1 MRTNIF
7 KYKCLAGV
15 MTLLAAFMVSC
26 NDDPGV
32 ENYYTAK
39 GDMANTYLTNR
50 PETFSK
56 FVEIINKSKMVNLDL
71 LGTYGSYTV
80 FAPTNE
86 AIDAYLAGRG
96 MSSVEELPVADCDT
110 IAATHIIEQSYYTTD
125 FSNATL
131 PTQNMLDRYLT
142 ITCDS
147 DVTSEPGRV
156 NIVYFINQSAKIVL
170 RDDSVENGVVHTV
183 DKVIDATTEMLPDLM
198 KKDSTISLFYSA
210 MKLCQLDEL
219 MRDYI
224 DESYSLDPD
233 SIDQWYPQATAVEVD
248 MVGYMEHRY
257 FGYTGFI
264 EQNDV
269 FEAHGINNLDDLKA
283 YAKTVYDE
291 MYPEDKDITDF
302 TDRRN
307 SLNRFVSY
315 HFLPARIVY
324 NMLTADNVLLTCFD
338 RRHWDVAEWYETM
351 LPYSIMKISYP
362 SGSQAGRY
370 VNRRGVQN
378 RKDSRGVF
386 VPGAKIKSP
395 SESGRNLVAVNGVYH
410 YLEDIINYG
419 DETQTVVLNER
430 MRIDASTLSPDFLT
444 SGARGHGV
452 VGQGGVPSYPG
463 QYGASSQ
470 STDPNKNPNHCLG
483 FKRGYVTNFDF
494 TPKTHMHVRNRY
506 LNFWSYE
513 GDELLISGMY
523 DIAFRLPPVP
533 EGDYE
538 FRIQACLGFSNR
550 GIVQVYFDGKP
561 CGIPLDMRMSGDSP
575 SVGWKDDA
583 DLGDDEAI
591 NAYDKALHNR
601 GWMKGPNAYGTKN
614 QDGTGS
620 PYWMRKGDDMMRR
633 IWTTFHSDGKTDH
646 YVRVQQ
652 KLDMGDM
659 GTFAFDFIE
668 LCPRSVYNNEYYPE
682 DKY

>member
-1 MRTNIF
+1 MRTNIL

-15 MTLLAAFMVSC
+15 MTLAAAFLVSC

-39 GDMANTYLTNR
+39 GDMANTYLINR

-86 AIDAYLAGRG
+86 AVDAYLEGRG

-110 IAATHIIEQSYYTTD
+110 IAATHIIEQSFYTTD

-147 DVTSEPGRV
+147 DVTSEPGKV
-156 NIVYFINQSAKIVL
+156 NIVYCINQSAKIIL
-170 RDDSVENGVVHTV
+170 RDDSVENGVMHTV
-183 DKVIDATTEMLPDLM
+183 DRVIDATTEMLPDLM

-210 MKLCQLDEL
+210 MKLCHLDTL
-219 MRDYI
+219 MRDYK
-224 DESYSLDPD
+224 DENYHLSVD
-233 SIDQWYPQATAVEVD
+233 SIDEWFAQATAVEVD
-248 MVGYMEHRY
+248 IVGYMEHRY
-257 FGYTGFI
+257 YGFTGFI

-269 FEAHGINNLDDLKA
+269 FAAHGIHNLDDLKA
-283 YAKTVYDE
+283 YAKEIYDVV
-291 MYPEDKDITDF
+291 YPEDKDVTDYK
-302 TDRRN
+302 DRRN

-324 NMLTADNVLLTCFD
+324 NMLTADNVLLRCFD
-338 RRHWDVAEWYETM
+338 RRHWDVADWYETM
-351 LPYSIMKISYP
+351 LPYSIMKISFP

-386 VPGAKIKSP
+386 EPGAKIKSP
-395 SESGRNLVAVNGVYH
+395 SESGHDNVAVNGVYH
-410 YLEDIINYG
+410 YIEDIITYG
-419 DETQTVVLNER
+419 EVTQTVVLNER

-444 SGARGHGV
+444 SGARGHNV

-463 QYGASSQ
+463 QYGASNN

-494 TPKTHMHVRNRY
+494 TQKTHMHVRPRY
-506 LNFWSYE
+506 LNFWSYQ

-523 DIAFRLPPVP
+523 DITFRVPPVP

-538 FRIQACLGFSNR
+538 FRIQACLGFNNR

-561 CGIPLDMRMSGDSP
+561 CGIPLDMRLSGDSP
-575 SVGWKDDA
+575 AVGWKHDN

-601 GWMKGPNAYGTKN
+601 GWMKGPLSYGNIN

-620 PYWMRKGDDMMRR
+620 PSFFRNSNYQLRR
-633 IWTTFHSDGKTDH
+633 VITTFHSDGKTDH
-646 YVRVQQ
+646 YLRLQQ
-652 KLDMGDM
+652 LLPRDSYA
-659 GTFAFDFIE
+659 FAFDYIE
-668 LCPRSVYNNEYYPE
+668 LCPRSLYDNEFYPE
-682 DKY
+682 DIY